1 MSAAR
6 SIAVLADYAEENWTS
21 MDLVAT
27 MLVDEVSKK
36 RESGVAVARICP
48 PFRRHFGRLGDR
60 SRTLINADRVLNRL
74 GHYPRYLRRI
84 RDGFDRFHIADHS
97 YAGLVH
103 YLPRERTG
111 VFCHDLDLF
120 RCLISPEPTPRPF
133 WFRAMARRVLSGLQS
148 ASVVFYSTGAVRR
161 EIERHG
167 LVDSA
172 RLVQAPFGI
181 CPEFAPGTATPDPAA
196 GIVARL
202 GGAPFLLNV
211 GSALP
216 RKRLDVLLEVFAHV
230 LRRVPE
236 LRLVQV
242 GATWTEAH
250 RALIARLGIGQHV
263 MQLRGI
269 ERPVLA
275 SLYRRAAVVLMTT
288 EAEGFGLPLIEALAC
303 GSTVVASDLVVLR
316 EVGADAALYRPAGDV
331 EAWTDTV
338 EGVLLGTVQ
347 VPSRAQRLHGA
358 ERYSWSRH
366 ADTILGAYGL
376 TPSIRMAP
384 AQQHSWR
391 TRTNGAVAGYQQL
404 PRAQREG
411 A

>member
-1 MSAAR
+1 MSAPR
-6 SIAVLADYAEENWTS
+6 SIAVLSDYAEENWTS

-48 PFRRHFGRLGDR
+48 PFRRHFGRLGHR
-60 SRTLINADRVLNRL
+60 SRTLFNADRVLNRL
-74 GHYPRYLRRI
+74 GHYPRFLRRI
-84 RDGFDRFHIADHS
+84 RDGFDRFHVADHS
-97 YAGLVH
+97 YAALVH

-120 RCLISPEPTPRPF
+120 RCLITPERAPRPF

-148 ASVVFYSTGAVRR
+148 ASVVFYSTGAVRS

-172 RLVQAPFGI
+172 RLVHAPFGV
-181 CPEFAPGTATPDPAA
+181 CPEFDPGPATPDPAA

-211 GSALP
+211 GSDVP
-216 RKRLDVLLEVFAHV
+216 RKRLDVLLEVFARA

-242 GATWTEAH
+242 GGTWTEAH
-250 RALIARLGIGQHV
+250 RALIARHGIGQRV

-269 ERPVLA
+269 ERRVLA
-275 SLYRRAAVVLMTT
+275 SLYRQAAVVLMPT
-288 EAEGFGLPLIEALAC
+288 EAEGFGLPLLEALAC
-303 GSTVVASDLVVLR
+303 GSSVVASDLVVLR
-316 EVGADAALYRPAGDV
+316 EVGGDAALYRPVGDV
-331 EAWTDTV
+331 EAWANTV

-347 VPSRAQRLHGA
+347 VPSPAQRLHRA

-376 TPSIRMAP
+376 TES
-384 AQQHSWR
+384 S
-391 TRTNGAVAGYQQL
+391 
-404 PRAQREG
+404 RAAISQSKGSR
-411 A
+411 AA